1 MSEQTNDTN
10 KNKTKN
16 IEKTQV
22 ADIDRS
28 IYDIR
33 NDGAD
38 DYRFDA
44 GLSAEIVERLSREK
58 NDPDWMREFRLRSL
72 EIYNRL
78 EVPDWGPDI
87 SGLDMDHIAT
97 YVRPKNNKMQNKW
110 DLGLSDVMIVKS
122 AILPDTSPI
131 SNLRSFDLFPP
142 QPNRQTMRF
151 G

>member
-10 KNKTKN
+10 
-16 IEKTQV
+16 
-22 ADIDRS
+22 
-28 IYDIR
+28 
-33 NDGAD
+33 

-110 DLGLSDVMIVKS
+110 EDVPEEIRDTFTQLGIPQRRSTSIWPGS
-122 AILPDTSPI
+122 APSTTRSWSTTMSARKWRDRASSTWTSKALCTRNTNP
-131 SNLRSFDLFPP
+131 
-142 QPNRQTMRF
+142 
-151 G
+151 